1 MTEVTKENK
10 NFLLIIKLE
19 YRVDCFPEKNAHLD
33 L

>member
-1 MTEVTKENK
+1 MTEVTKEK
-10 NFLLIIKLE
+10 KFLLIIKLE